1 MFLATLSDQEKMIF
15 LELAHYIMTCDG
27 ETSDEELEMFQSYV
41 YECQLKDY
49 KIQNISFDEL
59 INSIKSSRKKKLR
72 IIIIELMGIIMSDHK
87 YDLSEDNHM
96 QKIAQVWDF
105 SEAQMRRMRRW
116 TQDMTDVVHDGQRL
130 IDGE

>member
-1 MFLATLSDQEKMIF
+1 MFLGALSDQEKKTF

-27 ETSDEELEMFQSYV
+27 ETSDEEAEMFQSYIH
-41 YECQLKDY
+41 ECQLKDY

-59 INSIKSSRKKKLR
+59 INNIKNSPKKKLR

-87 YDLSEDNHM
+87 YDLSEENHM
-96 QKIAQVWDF
+96 QKISQVWDF
-105 SEAQMRRMRRW
+105 SDAQMRRMRRW

-130 IDGE
+130 IDGK